1 MNEILKMF
9 IDTLHLTNEY
19 LIVKIYFHNKL
30 KKNLKLLTRATQG
43 GIVFSK
49 QANKQYTPGGI
60 HPKPRGNTGKTT
72 FPQTPRSG
80 KLGKETASVL
90 TIYTPFCFDDAQNL

>member
-72 FPQTPRSG
+72 FPQTPRRPQWKTRKGDRLSSHNIY
-80 KLGKETASVL
+80 SVL
-90 TIYTPFCFDDAQNL
+90 L